1 MSYSSLAAALGLSHA
16 IAIPSIQSLL
26 CVTQDLPMSWR
37 KHILQTCR
45 IQTLQSAHH
54 LSTRLNS
61 LQPTHVT
68 TSVQD
73 REISKQD
80 LADMLD
86 LLYGSPLLYSLLS
99 FWTRG
104 ESIHPLIARDEI
116 EQAIKKELS
125 ASQQEDR
132 NQVLDYDIF
141 VGAGSRLHRCTCIKS
156 IPSWY
161 NLYLDLSTF
170 HVESYRTWED
180 VEGTNTLFSV

>member
-1 MSYSSLAAALGLSHA
+1 MSYSSLAAALGLSHTC
-16 IAIPSIQSLL
+16 AIPSIQSLL
-26 CVTQDLPMSWR
+26 NVTQDLPMSWR

-61 LQPTHVT
+61 LQPTHVA

-141 VGAGSRLHRCTCIKS
+141 VGAGSRPIVV
-156 IPSWY
+156 
-161 NLYLDLSTF
+161 
-170 HVESYRTWED
+170 HV
-180 VEGTNTLFSV
+180 

>member
-1 MSYSSLAAALGLSHA
+1 MSYSSLAAALGLSHTS
-16 IAIPSIQSLL
+16 AIPSIQSLL
-26 CVTQDLPMSWR
+26 NVTQDLPMSWR

-61 LQPTHVT
+61 LQPTHVA

-104 ESIHPLIARDEI
+104 ESMHPLIARDEI

-141 VGAGSRLHRCTCIKS
+141 VGAGSRRPSLHMYKVDTVLVQLVFRLIYVPCRIISNMGRCRG
-156 IPSWY
+156 Y
-161 NLYLDLSTF
+161 
-170 HVESYRTWED
+170 
-180 VEGTNTLFSV
+180 